1 MDLTNYWL
9 QLVWLFLF
17 GGISLL
23 FIPQREEIVLG
34 EPQIRWG
41 KLSAAVLAIPFVLW
55 AAWRSNQFGDTGQYR
70 LTFRSMPTGFSQM
83 MPYIMSRSKGHGF
96 IAFEYL
102 FKTIISD
109 SDVFFFFVIALI
121 QMYFLVRTFRR
132 YSCNYWLSM
141 FLFVASTDYM
151 SWMHNGIR
159 QFLAVTIIFAALPLL
174 IKHRYVLMFIIVF
187 LSAQIHSSALFFLP
201 FIFVVNGRA
210 WNARTL
216 LFILGLVLSILF
228 LDRVTG
234 IIAKTMEETTY
245 EDSIALF
252 MEDDGTNIVR
262 VLFYSVPTIASWI
275 FRDLIYAEDDPVI
288 NVCTNLSI
296 VTAGV
301 YLFSYFTSGILV
313 GAIPIYFSLANY
325 ILFPWLIRKL
335 FTRESAVFVQGVLMA
350 VYTVFFYYQMGMTW
364 HLL

>member
-41 KLSAAVLAIPFVLW
+41 KLSAAILAVPFVLW
-55 AAWRSNQFGDTGQYR
+55 AAWRTDAFGDTGQYR
-70 LTFRSMPTGFSQM
+70 ATFRSMPTGLSHLYSF
-83 MPYIMSRSKGHGF
+83 IISRKKGPGF
-96 IAFEYL
+96 FAFEYL

-121 QMYFLVRTFRR
+121 QMYFLVRVFRK

-174 IKHRYVLMFIIVF
+174 IKRRYVLMFIIVL

-201 FIFVVNGRA
+201 FLFVVNGRA

-252 MEDDGTNIVR
+252 LEDDGTNILR
-262 VLFYSVPTIASWI
+262 VLFYAVPTIVSWF
-275 FRDLIYAEDDPVI
+275 FRDRIYAEDDPVI

-296 VTAGV
+296 VSAGV

-313 GAIPIYFSLANY
+313 GAIPIYFCLANY
-325 ILFPWLIRKL
+325 ILIPWFVKNL
-335 FTRESAVFVQGVLMA
+335 FTRESAPFIQGVVILT
-350 VYTVFFYYQMGMTW
+350 YSYFFYYQIVETW
-364 HLL
+364 HVV